1 MNSRPMRSWRLPARC
16 NGVPTKGTT
25 MPSRRQQKIAR
36 VIKESVSRTIQ
47 MRLADPRITGL
58 VSVTEVDISP
68 DSKNATIFLSV
79 LAENEKSQRQTF
91 SAVCHAAGRI
101 QAQLGHDLTGRTCPH
116 LVFKQDEKVKKTL
129 ETLRL
134 IEQVHQEY
142 TEHPLAD
149 DSESIENN

>member
-1 MNSRPMRSWRLPARC
+1 
-16 NGVPTKGTT
+16 

-47 MRLADPRITGL
+47 TRLSDPRVTGL

-68 DSKNATIFLSV
+68 DSKNAEVYLSI
-79 LAENEKSQRQTF
+79 LADDEKRASRAFT
-91 SAVCHAAGRI
+91 AICHAAGHI

-116 LVFKQDEKVKKTL
+116 LLFKRDEKVKKTL

-134 IEQVHQEY
+134 IEQAQQEY
-142 TEHPLAD
+142 REHPLVD
-149 DSESIENN
+149 ETTEPEE

>member
-1 MNSRPMRSWRLPARC
+1 
-16 NGVPTKGTT
+16 

-47 MRLADPRITGL
+47 TRLSDPRITGL

-68 DSKNATIFLSV
+68 DSKNATVFLSI
-79 LAENEKSQRQTF
+79 LADEVHQELSFT
-91 SAVCHAAGRI
+91 AICHAAGHI

-116 LVFKQDEKVKKTL
+116 LIFKRDEKVKKTL

-134 IEQVHQEY
+134 IEQVQQEY

-149 DSESIENN
+149 NPEKPVDD

>member
-1 MNSRPMRSWRLPARC
+1 
-16 NGVPTKGTT
+16 

-47 MRLADPRITGL
+47 MRLSDPRITGL

-68 DSKNATIFLSV
+68 DSKNATVFLSI
-79 LAENEKSQRQTF
+79 LAADEKSQDQSF
-91 SAVCHAAGRI
+91 SAICHAAGHI

-116 LVFKQDEKVKKTL
+116 LQFKRDEKMKKTL

-134 IEQVHQEY
+134 IEQVRQEY
-142 TEHPLAD
+142 QEPSTADETTEPK
-149 DSESIENN
+149 EG

>member
-1 MNSRPMRSWRLPARC
+1 
-16 NGVPTKGTT
+16 

-47 MRLADPRITGL
+47 VHLADPRITGL

-68 DSKNATIFLSV
+68 DSKNATVFLSI
-79 LAENEKSQRQTF
+79 LAESEKSQHQTF
-91 SAVCHAAGRI
+91 TAICHAAGRI
-101 QAQLGHDLTGRTCPH
+101 QAQLGHDLTGRSCPH

-134 IEQVHQEY
+134 IEQVQQEF
-142 TEHPLAD
+142 TDHPLAD
-149 DSESIENN
+149 DSAEAIEND

>member
-1 MNSRPMRSWRLPARC
+1 
-16 NGVPTKGTT
+16 

-47 MRLADPRITGL
+47 MRLSDPRITGL
-58 VSVTEVDISP
+58 VSVTEVDLSP
-68 DSKNATIFLSV
+68 DSKNATVFISI
-79 LAENEKSQRQTF
+79 LAADEKGRTQTF
-91 SAVCHAAGRI
+91 AAIRHAAGHI

-116 LVFKQDEKVKKTL
+116 LTFKQDEKVKKTL

-134 IEQVHQEY
+134 IEQVQQEY

-149 DSESIENN
+149 DAAQSNDDE